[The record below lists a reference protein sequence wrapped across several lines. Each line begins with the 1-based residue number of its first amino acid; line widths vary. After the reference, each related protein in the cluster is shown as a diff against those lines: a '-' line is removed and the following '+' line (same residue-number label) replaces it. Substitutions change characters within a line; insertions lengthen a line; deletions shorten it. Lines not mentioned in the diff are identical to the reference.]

1 MIKPGKGLLG
11 SAVDEDDPWADRVDR
26 LQRGVGDT
34 DPTIDALKPSDPN
47 IDRTMESDDDARLNQ
62 APNYPVEGTLPVSLP
77 RAIQLLR
84 ALQARS
90 SQL

>member
-26 LQRGVGDT
+26 LQRGVGDA

-47 IDRTMESDDDARLNQ
+47 IDRAMESDDDARLNQ
-62 APNYPVEGTLPVSLP
+62 APGYPVEGTLPVKLR
-77 RAIQLLR
+77 RAIK
-84 ALQARS
+84 ALQSTRGS
-90 SQL
+90 SV

>member
-34 DPTIDALKPSDPN
+34 DSTIDALKPSDPN
-47 IDRTMESDDDARLNQ
+47 IDRAMENVYDGNLNQ
-62 APNYPVEGTLPVSLP
+62 APGHPVEGTLPVNLL
-77 RAIQLLR
+77 RAIQALR
-84 ALQARS
+84 AGGL
-90 SQL
+90 L